1 MGAVAMQRINWLAFL
16 ISLGIVAPAA
26 AQVPPPPPAPV
37 IATPVAAPP
46 QWNIWSFLCMTPE
59 QKFAIRT
66 WWCQSCLG
74 QLSSSAMG
82 PITGLSGGLAQ
93 NCCVLNAIELG
104 LQQPADSAVGAA
116 AVIKKDEAAAAARR
130 AAVRYLGTC
139 DCNWWPEAEEALRN
153 ALLKDR
159 NECVRLE
166 AALALQR
173 GCCCNIRILKA
184 LTICVSGTGLPPEN
198 SDRVKAA
205 AMVAL
210 ASCCG
215 VVEAVPLE
223 QGPTPEKLD
232 LPRKVELDDAIQNAR
247 KILAQA
253 GSGDTSSN
261 AGGVSMGMQRPGSV
275 CQILTTAIGPNTGA
289 ATAPEAATVAPK
301 VAANPASHSTERWP
315 IFDALSAAFK
325 GSETE
330 HPRTQ
335 PMPASAP
342 AMAQAPAVAVPVS
355 VSPPPEP
362 VPQLPTTAVAPVRAV
377 LCPPP
382 DATVNP

>member
-1 MGAVAMQRINWLAFL
+1 
-16 ISLGIVAPAA
+16 
-26 AQVPPPPPAPV
+26 
-37 IATPVAAPP
+37 
-46 QWNIWSFLCMTPE
+46 
-59 QKFAIRT
+59 
-66 WWCQSCLG
+66 
-74 QLSSSAMG
+74 MG

-104 LQQPADSAVGAA
+104 LTQPADSAVGAA
-116 AVIKKDEAAAAARR
+116 AIIKKDEAAAAARR

-184 LTICVSGTGLPPEN
+184 LTTCVSGTGLPPEN

-205 AMVAL
+205 ALVAL

-215 VVEAVPLE
+215 VVDAVPVE

-232 LPRKVELDDAIQNAR
+232 APRKVELDEAIQNAR

-253 GSGDTSSN
+253 GSGETSPN
-261 AGGVSMGMQRPGSV
+261 AVGVSMGMQRPGSV
-275 CQILTTAIGPNTGA
+275 SQILTTALGPNTGA
-289 ATAPEAATVAPK
+289 GVAPEAPTVAPK
-301 VAANPASHSTERWP
+301 LAVNPAPHSTERWP

-335 PMPASAP
+335 PMPAPAP
-342 AMAQAPAVAVPVS
+342 ATAQGPSVAVPVT

-362 VPQLPTTAVAPVRAV
+362 VPQQATAEIAPVRAI

-382 DATVNP
+382 NAAVNP